1 MTEGGV
7 GGILVGIMGVV
18 GLTYLGVKVRQNRR
32 RLEKMVGVIDE
43 KHTFE
48 TEYLLGLADSGQLRM
63 YKTGSISP

>member
-1 MTEGGV
+1 MTEGGL

>member
-1 MTEGGV
+1 MTEGGL

-48 TEYLLGLADSGQLRM
+48 TDYLLGLADSGQLRL
-63 YKTGSISP
+63 YRSGSITS